1 MSKTNKTNNN
11 KQIQDKRE
19 REKEIVSDMI
29 LLYCQKQHK
38 SIRKASGLRKT
49 ELCPECAELESYARM
64 RSDKCPF
71 METKTFC
78 SNCKVH
84 CYQPKMRERIRQVM
98 RFSGPRMLFVHPVA
112 AIRHVVESRREA
124 AKS

>member
-1 MSKTNKTNNN
+1 MKTE
-11 KQIQDKRE
+11 QIQDKRE
-19 REKEIVSDMI
+19 REKAMVSDMI

-38 SIRKASGLRKT
+38 TLRKASGFKKT
-49 ELCPECAELESYARM
+49 DLCPECAELEKYARM

-84 CYQPKMRERIRQVM
+84 CYKPDMRERIRIVM

-112 AIRHVVESRREA
+112 AIRHVIESHRESVK
-124 AKS
+124 KSSTSTP